1 MANNALV
8 RAECAAM
15 LYAVMET
22 TARGL
27 LYASA
32 VVFLIALPAML
43 ATPDLA
49 TPDLIGFLIKAYP
62 LLRMLWIMAILFM
75 LPFVAESRSVML
87 PWVRSRMA
95 EQLNRRDKR

>member
-1 MANNALV
+1 MANKALV

-15 LYAVMET
+15 LYAIMET
-22 TARGL
+22 AARGL

-32 VVFLIALPAML
+32 VVLLLALPAMM
-43 ATPDLA
+43 A

-62 LLRMLWIMAILFM
+62 LLRVSWIMAIFFM

-95 EQLNRRDKR
+95 DQPNRRDKR